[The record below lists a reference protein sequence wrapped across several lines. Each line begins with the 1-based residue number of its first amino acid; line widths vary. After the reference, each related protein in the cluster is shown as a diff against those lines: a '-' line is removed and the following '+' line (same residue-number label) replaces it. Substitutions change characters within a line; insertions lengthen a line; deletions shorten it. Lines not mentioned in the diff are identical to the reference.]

1 MQIPSSEF
9 PINKLL
15 EKINTAAANSESM
28 ILSIEEV
35 KLISEKLG
43 DRVFIPVLTNDQ
55 LIKLCQDGKLG
66 QPMK

>member
-15 EKINTAAANSESM
+15 EKINIAAANNESM
-28 ILSIEEV
+28 ILSIDEV

>member
-1 MQIPSSEF
+1 MPSSEF
-9 PINKLL
+9 PINLLL
-15 EKINTAAANSESM
+15 EKINTAAANNESM
-28 ILSIEEV
+28 MLSEDEV

>member
-9 PINKLL
+9 PINLLL
-15 EKINTAAANSESM
+15 EKINTAAANNESM
-28 ILSIEEV
+28 MLSEDEV